1 MLHDPTFWVATAF
14 IAFIGLLIYLKV
26 PAKIFGAL
34 DQRADKI
41 RSDIEEAEVLCKE
54 AQDLLATYQK
64 KQREALKEAEEIS
77 QAGKAEAVRLA
88 EKGQKQLEG
97 SLARREKQATDRIA
111 QAEAAAV
118 EQVRNLTIEI
128 AMAATRDI
136 LANQLS
142 ASKSDALVDS
152 AIGELSEK
160 LH

>member
-26 PAKIFGAL
+26 PVKVFGAL

-41 RSDIEEAEVLCKE
+41 RSDIEEAEALCKE
-54 AQDLLATYQK
+54 AQTLLATYQK
-64 KQREALKEAEEIS
+64 KQRDALKEAEEIS
-77 QAGKAEAVRLA
+77 EAGKTEAVRLA
-88 EKGQKQLEG
+88 EKGKQQLED

-128 AMAATRDI
+128 SMAATREI
-136 LANQLS
+136 LTSQLS
-142 ASKSDALVDS
+142 ASKSDALVDT
-152 AIGELSEK
+152 AISELSEK

>member
-14 IAFIGLLIYLKV
+14 IAFIAVLVYLKI
-26 PAKIFGAL
+26 PGKIFGAL
-34 DQRADKI
+34 DHRADKI
-41 RSDIEEAEVLCKE
+41 RSDIEEAEALCKE
-54 AQDLLATYQK
+54 AQELLATYQK

-77 QAGKAEAVRLA
+77 TAGKEEAVRLA
-88 EKGQKQLEG
+88 EKGKQQLED

-111 QAEAAAV
+111 QAENAAV
-118 EQVRNLTIEI
+118 DQVRALTIEI
-128 AMAATRDI
+128 AIAATRNI
-136 LANQLS
+136 LETQLS